1 MMHISIHKLS
11 LYILFVL
18 LFELFFLCNA
28 AKANNASYI
37 ALSSQIAR
45 KTQLEVISNNVA
57 NANTVGFQQDA
68 VIFRNVDLKQNSKRN
83 NSFAWAETSY
93 RTGDQGGIRVTNRP
107 TDVAIGEDEGYL
119 KVATP
124 RGARYTLD
132 GSMLINNQGFLVNSS
147 GYPYLSAEN
156 EPIEIPDDFQTIDI
170 AQDGTIFVDGEEI
183 AILGVFGFDAA
194 DPIIKE
200 GGNLYAI
207 QGNDRLLE
215 QFTVISG
222 ALRESNVNSTLAM
235 AKMIEMQRSY
245 GLTTDLMTNV
255 NETETSSIQKLT
267 K

>member
-1 MMHISIHKLS
+1 MMHISIHKLT
-11 LYILFVL
+11 LYVLSILL
-18 LFELFFLCNA
+18 LELFFLCNA
-28 AKANNASYI
+28 AEANNASYI

-57 NANTVGFQQDA
+57 NANSIGFEQDA
-68 VIFRNVDLKQNSKRN
+68 VLFRSVDLKQNSKRN

-93 RTGDQGGIRVTNRP
+93 RTGDKGGIKVTNRS
-107 TDVAIGEDEGYL
+107 TDVAIGGEGYF

-124 RGARYTLD
+124 RGIRYTLD
-132 GSMLINNQGFLVNSS
+132 GSMLINNQGVLVTSS
-147 GYPYLSAEN
+147 GHPYLSSEN
-156 EPIEIPDDFQTIDI
+156 EPMEIPDDFQTIDI
-170 AQDGTIFVDGEEI
+170 APDGTIFVDQEEI
-183 AILGVFGFDAA
+183 AIIGVFGFDAA

-215 QFTVISG
+215 EFTVVSG
-222 ALRESNVNSTLAM
+222 ALRASNVNSTLAM

-245 GLTTDLMTNV
+245 GLTTDLMTNL
-255 NETETSSIQKLT
+255 NETETSSIQRLT

>member
-1 MMHISIHKLS
+1 MMHIPIHKLS

-57 NANTVGFQQDA
+57 NANAVGFEQDA

-107 TDVAIGEDEGYL
+107 TDVAIGGEGYL

-147 GYPYLSAEN
+147 GHPYLSAEN

-170 AQDGTIFVDGEEI
+170 AQDGTIFVDEEEI
-183 AILGVFGFDAA
+183 AILGVFGFGSA

-215 QFTVISG
+215 EFTVISG

-255 NETETSSIQKLT
+255 NETETSSIQRLT